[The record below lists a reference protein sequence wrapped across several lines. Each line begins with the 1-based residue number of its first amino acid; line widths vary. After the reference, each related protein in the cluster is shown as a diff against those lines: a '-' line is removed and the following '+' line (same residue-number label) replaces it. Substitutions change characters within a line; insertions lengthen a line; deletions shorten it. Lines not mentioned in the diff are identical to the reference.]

1 MSKRQEPSDAG
12 ARKVRISLTSKDGQV
27 LEAPHIT
34 DLAGVPRQLLN
45 VVSAPEFVHVSWT
58 FKRGEETLIYDIQ
71 RMVEYQITLF
81 QQEPRDRTITAT
93 EVSGLF
99 VLFTLNCGH
108 TYRYAYRDHELAVD
122 VAALARDYACHC
134 ALCDENAR
142 VEREKTHDEAE
153 TKKQREPANEG

>member
-1 MSKRQEPSDAG
+1 MSKRQESSDAG
-12 ARKVRISLTSKDGQV
+12 ARKVRISLTSQDGQV
-27 LEAPHIT
+27 LEAPYIT
-34 DLAGVPRQLLN
+34 DLAGVPRPLLAA
-45 VVSAPEFVHVSWT
+45 VSTPEFVHVSWM

-81 QQEPRDRTITAT
+81 QQQPRDKTITAT

-108 TYRYAYRDHELAVD
+108 TYRYAYRDHDLAVD

-134 ALCDENAR
+134 AQCDENAH

-153 TKKQREPANEG
+153 TKKKQ

>member
-1 MSKRQEPSDAG
+1 MSERQEPYGAS

-27 LEAPHIT
+27 LEAPHIA
-34 DLAGVPRQLLN
+34 DLASVPRQLLN
-45 VVSAPEFVHVSWT
+45 AVSAPEFVHVSWT

-71 RMVEYQITLF
+71 RMVEHQINLF
-81 QQEPRDRTITAT
+81 QQQPRDKTITTT

-108 TYRYAYRDHELAVD
+108 TYRYAYKDHDLAVD

-134 ALCDENAR
+134 AQCDEHER
-142 VEREKTHDEAE
+142 VEMENTHDEAE
-153 TKKQREPANEG
+153 TKQEQPADEG

>member
-1 MSKRQEPSDAG
+1 MSERQEPSGAG
-12 ARKVRISLTSKDGQV
+12 ARRVRISLISKDGQV

-58 FKRGEETLIYDIQ
+58 FKRGEETLIYEIQ
-71 RMVEYQITLF
+71 RMVEHQITLF
-81 QQEPRDRTITAT
+81 QQQPRDKMITTT

-108 TYRYAYRDHELAVD
+108 TYLYAYKDHDLAVD
-122 VAALARDYACHC
+122 VAALAIDYACHC
-134 ALCDENAR
+134 AQCE
-142 VEREKTHDEAE
+142 
-153 TKKQREPANEG
+153 